1 MDELASFQQ
10 SIDYF
15 LLSLSRAFHFTSN
28 SLKTLLRFS
37 RRTGCQALNSMLLL
51 WLTWIVLLVEPGF
64 GLHFTYHNSDQ
75 LEQALDNIHSRCP
88 QISRV
93 YSIGESVES
102 RPLSVVEFSL
112 HPGKHE
118 PLKPEFKYVANM
130 HGNEAIGRELLLHLA
145 DYLCEMYNRKD
156 AEIQKLI
163 NITRI
168 HLLPS
173 MNPDGFEKALTFKG
187 LNDWVIGRENANGV
201 DLNRNFPDLDS
212 LLYLFEREGIPL
224 NSHLLQFFSDS
235 GPLEPEVRAVGRW
248 ILLIP
253 FVLSA
258 NMHEGDL
265 VANYPFDLSRDG
277 TEQRYSKTSDD
288 DVFKHLA
295 MSYSTKHANMADP
308 NHEPCPL
315 AGEDFS
321 RRGGITNGARWYS
334 VRGGMQD
341 FNYLASNCFEIT
353 LELGCDKMPDPS
365 KLKQAWEDNKNAL
378 LNFIWQASLIK
389 DKKSGEP
396 IAFANVYV
404 VNITNANSPVF
415 IEHSVKSAV
424 DGDYWRLLTPGT
436 YNITVLAEGYL
447 SNTKTV
453 KVINGKHTEAVR
465 LDFYLTPVEYGEQQ
479 RIQDSDLQFIPLQG
493 DTNFPSIIDNG
504 NVTVAPLHERMA
516 VIRSGYKITVSGDSA
531 ISHIKAVKMYTV
543 TIIRQM
549 TICAIGL
556 KKRILFICWTALLK
570 ILAKRRVFVNMEA

>member
-1 MDELASFQQ
+1 M
-10 SIDYF
+10 
-15 LLSLSRAFHFTSN
+15 
-28 SLKTLLRFS
+28 
-37 RRTGCQALNSMLLL
+37 LL
-51 WLTWIVLLVEPGF
+51 WLTCVVALLVEPGF
-64 GLHFTYHNSDQ
+64 GLRFAYHNSDQ
-75 LEQALDNIHSRCP
+75 LEQALDSVHSRCP

-156 AEIQKLI
+156 AEVQKLI

-173 MNPDGFEKALTFKG
+173 MNPDGFEKALTFKD

-308 NHEPCPL
+308 KREPCLL

-353 LELGCDKMPDPS
+353 LELGCDKMPDPN

-378 LNFIWQASLIK
+378 LNFIWQAN
-389 DKKSGEP
+389 KKSGEP

-404 VNITNANSPVF
+404 VNITNTNNPVF

-453 KVINGKHTEAVR
+453 KVINRKHTEAVR
-465 LDFYLTPVEYGEQQ
+465 LDFHLTPVEYGEQ
-479 RIQDSDLQFIPLQG
+479 RIQDSDLQFIPLQE

-504 NVTVAPLHERMA
+504 NVTVAPLQEWIA
-516 VIRSGYKITVSGDSA
+516 VIRSGYKITVSGGSA

-556 KKRILFICWTALLK
+556 KKRILFICCTALLK
-570 ILAKRRVFVNMEA
+570 ILAKRRVFVNIEA

>member
-334 VRGGMQD
+334 VHIGVKG
-341 FNYLASNCFEIT
+341 
-353 LELGCDKMPDPS
+353 
-365 KLKQAWEDNKNAL
+365 
-378 LNFIWQASLIK
+378 LIK

>member
-1 MDELASFQQ
+1 MDEFASFQQ

-15 LLSLSRAFHFTSN
+15 LLVIVACFSFYFQFFENASSI
-28 SLKTLLRFS
+28 LKTFTILNLYLLG
-37 RRTGCQALNSMLLL
+37 TGCQALNSMLLL

-334 VRGGMQD
+334 VHIGVKG
-341 FNYLASNCFEIT
+341 
-353 LELGCDKMPDPS
+353 
-365 KLKQAWEDNKNAL
+365 
-378 LNFIWQASLIK
+378 LIK

-453 KVINGKHTEAVR
+453 KVINSKHTEAVR
-465 LDFYLTPVEYGEQQ
+465 LDFHLTPVEYGEQQ

-493 DTNFPSIIDNG
+493 DTNFPSEYFTGNDRYVVSDDSDVDDIIDNG
-504 NVTVAPLHERMA
+504 NVTVAPLHERIA
-516 VIRSGYKITVSGDSA
+516 VIRSGYKIAVSGGSA

-556 KKRILFICWTALLK
+556 KKRMLFICWTALLK

>member
-1 MDELASFQQ
+1 MDEFASFQQ

-15 LLSLSRAFHFTSN
+15 LFVIVACFSFYFQFFENASSI
-28 SLKTLLRFS
+28 LKTFTILNLYLLG
-37 RRTGCQALNSMLLL
+37 TGCQALNSMLLL

-334 VRGGMQD
+334 VRGGEKIPNKKIFQ
-341 FNYLASNCFEIT
+341 I
-353 LELGCDKMPDPS
+353 KI
-365 KLKQAWEDNKNAL
+365 LKTSLVHIGVKG
-378 LNFIWQASLIK
+378 LIK

-453 KVINGKHTEAVR
+453 KVINSKHTEAVR
-465 LDFYLTPVEYGEQQ
+465 LDFHLTPVEYGEQQ

-493 DTNFPSIIDNG
+493 DTNFPSEYFTG
-504 NVTVAPLHERMA
+504 NDRYV
-516 VIRSGYKITVSGDSA
+516 VSDDSD
-531 ISHIKAVKMYTV
+531 VDDVEEGLKMY
-543 TIIRQM
+543 
-549 TICAIGL
+549 
-556 KKRILFICWTALLK
+556 
-570 ILAKRRVFVNMEA
+570 

>member
-1 MDELASFQQ
+1 M
-10 SIDYF
+10 
-15 LLSLSRAFHFTSN
+15 
-28 SLKTLLRFS
+28 
-37 RRTGCQALNSMLLL
+37 LL
-51 WLTWIVLLVEPGF
+51 WLTCVLGLLVDPGS
-64 GLHFTYHNSDQ
+64 GLRFAYHNSDQ
-75 LEQALDNIHSRCP
+75 LEQVLDNVHSRCP

-118 PLKPEFKYVANM
+118 PLRPEFKYVANM

-145 DYLCEMYNRKD
+145 DYLCEMYNQKD
-156 AEIQKLI
+156 AEVQKLI
-163 NITRI
+163 NTTRI

-173 MNPDGFEKALTFKG
+173 MNPDGFEKALTFKD

-308 NHEPCPL
+308 KREPCPL

-378 LNFIWQASLIK
+378 LNFIWQAIDYLIMLNLQNHHYK
-389 DKKSGEP
+389 YTNDLIICTILRFTLSGEP

-404 VNITNANSPVF
+404 VNITNANNPVF

-453 KVINGKHTEAVR
+453 KVINRKHTEAVR
-465 LDFYLTPVEYGEQQ
+465 LDFQLTPVEYSEQ
-479 RIQDSDLQFIPLQG
+479 RIQDSDLQFIPLQE

-504 NVTVAPLHERMA
+504 NVTVAPLHERIA
-516 VIRSGYKITVSGDSA
+516 VIRSGYKIAVSGGSA

-543 TIIRQM
+543 TIIRQI

-556 KKRILFICWTALLK
+556 KKRILFICCTALLK
-570 ILAKRRVFVNMEA
+570 ILAKRRVFVNIEA

>member
-321 RRGGITNGARWYS
+321 RRGGITNGARWFTS
-334 VRGGMQD
+334 
-341 FNYLASNCFEIT
+341 
-353 LELGCDKMPDPS
+353 
-365 KLKQAWEDNKNAL
+365 
-378 LNFIWQASLIK
+378 
-389 DKKSGEP
+389 P

-493 DTNFPSIIDNG
+493 DTNFPSEYFTGNDRYVVSDDSDVDDIIDNG

>member
-1 MDELASFQQ
+1 M
-10 SIDYF
+10 
-15 LLSLSRAFHFTSN
+15 
-28 SLKTLLRFS
+28 
-37 RRTGCQALNSMLLL
+37 LL
-51 WLTWIVLLVEPGF
+51 WLTCVVALLVEPGF
-64 GLHFTYHNSDQ
+64 GLRFAYHNSDQ
-75 LEQALDNIHSRCP
+75 LEQALDSVHSRCP

-156 AEIQKLI
+156 AEVQKLI

-173 MNPDGFEKALTFKG
+173 MNPDGFEKALTFKD

-308 NHEPCPL
+308 KREPCLL

-334 VRGGMQD
+334 VHIGVKG
-341 FNYLASNCFEIT
+341 
-353 LELGCDKMPDPS
+353 
-365 KLKQAWEDNKNAL
+365 
-378 LNFIWQASLIK
+378 LIK

-404 VNITNANSPVF
+404 VNITNTNNPVF

-453 KVINGKHTEAVR
+453 KVINRKHTEAVR
-465 LDFYLTPVEYGEQQ
+465 LDFHLTPVEYGEQ
-479 RIQDSDLQFIPLQG
+479 RIQDSDLQFIPLQE

-504 NVTVAPLHERMA
+504 NVTVAPLQEWIA
-516 VIRSGYKITVSGDSA
+516 VIRSGYKITVSGGSA

-556 KKRILFICWTALLK
+556 KKRILFICCTALLK
-570 ILAKRRVFVNMEA
+570 ILAKRRVFVNIEA